1 MKTPEHIEKIVP
13 DRDGLDFDALRK
25 AGIAML
31 QELCGEKWTDYNLH
45 DPGVTI
51 LEQLCYGITDLAYR
65 SEFAPE
71 DYLAGPFGKI
81 DFTRHAL
88 HQADTIL
95 PSQVLTADDYRKI
108 IYDHIPEIEDIWLT
122 RVQTSACAG
131 LYRISL
137 KIRESIQDEL
147 KPNEQAQLEWRVT
160 QQVIEVYN
168 AHRNLGEDIEEVVII

>member
-13 DRDGLDFDALRK
+13 DQDGLDFDALRK

-108 IYDHIPEIEDIWLT
+108 IYDRISEIEDVWLT
-122 RVQTSACAG
+122 REQTSACAG

-147 KPNEQAQLEWRVT
+147 KP
-160 QQVIEVYN
+160 
-168 AHRNLGEDIEEVVII
+168 D

>member
-65 SEFAPE
+65 SEFAP
-71 DYLAGPFGKI
+71 
-81 DFTRHAL
+81 
-88 HQADTIL
+88 
-95 PSQVLTADDYRKI
+95 
-108 IYDHIPEIEDIWLT
+108 
-122 RVQTSACAG
+122 
-131 LYRISL
+131 
-137 KIRESIQDEL
+137 
-147 KPNEQAQLEWRVT
+147 
-160 QQVIEVYN
+160 
-168 AHRNLGEDIEEVVII
+168 